1 MIKYITV
8 VLFLGFGLK
17 SISQVSYDGQE
28 IGAEVYAGFSTL
40 GGAFGLELKHAS
52 ILNKN
57 FAVGP
62 SFRIQRTWSNNLGM
76 KTNINIWG
84 PGVFAHARY
93 RDMIF
98 GGVEYQIL
106 RSPFNF
112 VTFAEEQKKWASVL
126 LFGGGFCFKLG
137 KHVRL
142 NTAIFYDVINAKN
155 SPFRS
160 SYNFNVKNEAGQIVR
175 VLPIIY
181 RVTFFFPIGQQK
193 EENKNKEQE

>member
-1 MIKYITV
+1 MIKYVTL
-8 VLFLGFGLK
+8 VLCLSFGFK
-17 SISQVSYDGQE
+17 SYSQTTYDGQE
-28 IGAEVYAGFSTL
+28 IGAEVYAGISNL
-40 GGAFGLELKHAS
+40 GGAFGVELKHAS

-62 SFRIQRTWSNNLGM
+62 SFRIQRTWSNNLGL

-98 GGVEYQIL
+98 GGAEFQIL

-112 VTFAEEQKKWASVL
+112 VTFAEEQKKWAPIL
-126 LFGGGFCFKLG
+126 LLGGGFCFKLG
-137 KHVRL
+137 KHIRL
-142 NTAIFYDVINAKN
+142 NAAIFYDVINAKN

-181 RVTFFFPIGQQK
+181 RVTFFFPIGQKKSETTAK
-193 EENKNKEQE
+193 E

>member
-1 MIKYITV
+1 MTKYIT
-8 VLFLGFGLK
+8 LILCLGFGLK
-17 SISQVSYDGQE
+17 SYSQTTYDGQE
-28 IGAEVYAGFSTL
+28 IGAEVYAGFSNL
-40 GGAFGLELKHAS
+40 GGAFGVELKHAS

-62 SFRIQRTWSNNLGM
+62 SFRIQRTWSNNLGL

-98 GGVEYQIL
+98 GGAEFQML

-112 VTFAEEQKKWASVL
+112 VTFAEEQKKWAPIL
-126 LFGGGFCFKLG
+126 LLGGGFCFKLG
-137 KHVRL
+137 KHIRL
-142 NTAIFYDVINAKN
+142 NAAIFYDVINAKN

-160 SYNFNVKNEAGQIVR
+160 SYNFNVKNEAGQVVR

-181 RVTFFFPIGQQK
+181 RVTFFFPLGGQSK
-193 EENKNKEQE
+193 EENTNKE

>member
-1 MIKYITV
+1 MKNIKKMIKYIS
-8 VLFLGFGLK
+8 LILCLSFGLK
-17 SISQVSYDGQE
+17 SYSQTTFDGQE

-40 GGAFGLELKHAS
+40 GGAFGVELKHAS
-52 ILNKN
+52 ILNEN

-62 SFRIQRTWSNNLGM
+62 SLRLQRTWTNNFGQ
-76 KTNINIWG
+76 KASINIWG

-98 GGVEYQIL
+98 GGAEFQIL

-112 VTFAEEQKKWASVL
+112 VTFAEEQKKWAPVL
-126 LFGGGFCFKLG
+126 LLGGGFCFKLG
-137 KHVRL
+137 KRIRL
-142 NTAIFYDVINAKN
+142 NAAVFYDLINADN

-175 VLPIIY
+175 ILPIIY
-181 RVTFFFPIGQQK
+181 RVTFFFPIGQ
-193 EENKNKEQE
+193 KN

>member
-1 MIKYITV
+1 MRILVIIFS
-8 VLFLGFGLK
+8 VLFGFNLK
-17 SISQVSYDGQE
+17 SQTTFDGQE
-28 IGAEVYAGFSTL
+28 IGAEVYAGFSNL
-40 GGAFGLELKHAS
+40 GGAFGVELKHAS

-62 SFRIQRTWSNNLGM
+62 SFRIQRSWSNNLGL

-98 GGVEYQIL
+98 GGVEFQML

-112 VTFAEEQKKWASVL
+112 VTFVEEQKKWAPVL
-126 LFGGGFCFKLG
+126 LLGGGFCFKLG
-137 KHVRL
+137 KRVRL
-142 NTAIFYDVINAKN
+142 NAAIFYDIINAKN

-160 SYNFNVKNEAGQIVR
+160 SYNFNVKNETGQVVR
-175 VLPIIY
+175 ILPIIY
-181 RVTFFFPIGQQK
+181 RVTFFFPIGQK
-193 EENKNKEQE
+193 EEEKK

>member
-1 MIKYITV
+1 MIKYIT
-8 VLFLGFGLK
+8 LILCLSFGLK
-17 SISQVSYDGQE
+17 SYSQTTYDGQE
-28 IGAEVYAGFSTL
+28 IGAEVYAGFSNL
-40 GGAFGLELKHAS
+40 GGAFGVELKHAS
-52 ILNKN
+52 ILNKK

-62 SFRIQRTWSNNLGM
+62 SFRIQRTWSNNLGL

-93 RDMIF
+93 QDVIF
-98 GGVEYQIL
+98 GGLEFQLL

-112 VTFAEEQKKWASVL
+112 VTFAEEQRKWAPVL
-126 LFGGGFCFKLG
+126 LLGGGFHLKLG
-137 KHVRL
+137 TRIRL
-142 NTAIFYDVINAKN
+142 NAAIFYDVINAKN

-181 RVTFFFPIGQQK
+181 RVTFFFPLGGQSK
-193 EENKNKEQE
+193 EENTNKE